1 MFCIFPW
8 QGGGLSFW
16 VWKIP
21 FQNSKRRVGSFYLR
35 VAPGQSQVSEA
46 GTFLAFKPA
55 STVQFLIFLYL
66 NDLWL
71 VSSEDLSV
79 SCMLTAAN
87 MSGCLSLTNF
97 HYLNVIC
104 ITWGT
109 FAGAASSNG
118 AAAQEIRLHADAQH
132 GCFWA
137 AGNDAI
143 WKFLQGAPG
152 CPKKEVT
159 IPNISTSLLRSMSYF
174 TFRTFEDLIYIY
186 IILKCVQATKN
197 STIQQQFVRN
207 NKQF

>member
-1 MFCIFPW
+1 M
-8 QGGGLSFW
+8 
-16 VWKIP
+16 
-21 FQNSKRRVGSFYLR
+21 
-35 VAPGQSQVSEA
+35 
-46 GTFLAFKPA
+46 
-55 STVQFLIFLYL
+55 
-66 NDLWL
+66 

-186 IILKCVQATKN
+186 IYYIEMCAGNQKFN
-197 STIQQQFVRN
+197 DSTAICAQQQTVLMFTSDL
-207 NKQF
+207 

>member
-1 MFCIFPW
+1 M
-8 QGGGLSFW
+8 
-16 VWKIP
+16 
-21 FQNSKRRVGSFYLR
+21 
-35 VAPGQSQVSEA
+35 
-46 GTFLAFKPA
+46 
-55 STVQFLIFLYL
+55 
-66 NDLWL
+66 

-186 IILKCVQATKN
+186 ILYWNVCRQPKIQRFNSNLCATTN
-197 STIQQQFVRN
+197 SFNVHLWFINVAPPLFAP
-207 NKQF
+207 K